1 MSKSEFILLIP
12 GIIYGVALVDLLKIF
27 RHKSTYWEVVS
38 WGIIMIINLIVSWFT
53 LYDKLE
59 IISNSILLF
68 TVYII
73 SPLLFAQAIF
83 VLTPEEE
90 NKDTKAYFLKSNR
103 QFFILLLGFI
113 IMNNILSFFIAENCK
128 IYCDFTIYRYNH
140 LAKALA
146 KNYCPAVILCHGYYN
161 LLSKPSL
168 RLPIAVRGN

>member
-73 SPLLFAQAIF
+73 STLLFAQAIF

-113 IMNNILSFFIAENCK
+113 IMNNILSFFIAENEF
-128 IYCDFTIYRYNH
+128 YTIVRYI
-140 LAKALA
+140 
-146 KNYCPAVILCHGYYN
+146 VILPFIAIIIWQKRWLRIIALLLYYAMAIIIYYQS
-161 LLSKPSL
+161 LL
-168 RLPIAVRGN
+168 